1 MSARTRSLTTEEML
15 DAQVGFWDTA
25 ILLPALIDIRT
36 KLRRKYRLP
45 TRYHA
50 LNRISSEDVEK
61 ARRELGLPEGLSSS
75 LRLALEAPGR
85 NRGDSR
91 IPDGAGTEVIIEDVP
106 EPLRISVSVSLP
118 RGKTKAIVEASKQA
132 KIRAKQ
138 EWDRRHLESVPRR
151 AESVETEGRWLA
163 RYFVGRDGYP
173 QIAADESFSESRVK
187 QGVHNAAKALKVDL
201 RCRPRGAPIISRRD
215 L

>member
-15 DAQVGFWDTA
+15 DVQVGFWDTA
-25 ILLPALIDIRT
+25 IFLPALIDIRT
-36 KLRRKYRLP
+36 KLRRGYRLP

-91 IPDGAGTEVIIEDVP
+91 IPVGAGTEVTIEDVP
-106 EPLRISVSVSLP
+106 DPLSVSVLIPLP
-118 RGKTKAIVEASKQA
+118 ASKTRAIKEAGRRA
-132 KIRAKQ
+132 KIRARE
-138 EWDRRHLESVPRR
+138 EWERRGLDSVPRK
-151 AESVETEGRWLA
+151 ATGAHAEGRWLA

-187 QGVHNAAKALKVDL
+187 QGVHNAAKALNVDL
-201 RCRPRGAPIISRRD
+201 RCRPREAPKISRRD